1 MSSQNVT
8 KYFRD
13 SVAAK
18 LKINFKNSRYTISDL
33 DSIIRGKI
41 GNEHFA
47 TLSDRK
53 NVSGK
58 LDVIVV
64 AKTIKTNFDGQQ
76 KVETN
81 IEDMSGILY
90 IPAVLTVNGVLL
102 PSEGKYPWIPREHLH
117 PIIDEELAIGYVND
131 FDEFMSNNYQRLENN
146 LTWKSY
152 FDFTKDLYEA
162 VTESGISSNTVKEIE
177 LETNVYIIKD
187 DSVNATRNI
196 LKLYDHLLSGQPDRL
211 PLYQN
216 FINKEFTSLSPLI
229 PNRLSEMQKHVGQMG
244 GEYPLSPSQRE
255 CLNHFNNME
264 EGEILAVNGP
274 PGTGK
279 TTLLQ
284 SLVANLY
291 VERALKKE
299 NPPVIVASSTNN
311 QAVTNIIESFGKI
324 KPKWENSNLEQRWIE
339 GVDSFA
345 VYFPSGSKEKEAKEK
360 GFQYTNSRGEN
371 FFDEVESNE
380 NIERS
385 AENMLKEC
393 NRYFGT
399 NHTDIKQ
406 CEQTIS
412 NRLSAIEE
420 IRQKVLSMFYEYN
433 QMAPEGVSLDT
444 YMTQL
449 TKEKSEWE
457 DTFQAIQQRISEW
470 QTHFSNLPFFVR
482 LLRFIPFFKN
492 KLVSH
497 IRYFILPDEECI
509 DESMNLDE
517 IISVYSEKAKE
528 AREKIKQVD
537 LIHQQI
543 SELSTKYNQL
553 IEELITLNILEKYP
567 GSFASLDKANDF
579 LDTTIKYASFWLAVH
594 YYECRWLTEK
604 RLSEKQKGRNF
615 ENVLNRFYTNLSML
629 TPCFVMTF
637 YQLPRLLLAYD
648 NGKEH
653 FLYNYIDLLIV
664 DEAGQVT
671 PEIAACSFSLAKR
684 AVVVGDVYQIE
695 PVWNINET
703 LDMSLALSNDVI
715 TSIEQ
720 FEQLRELGL
729 NTSESSVMK
738 VAGKSC
744 KYEKHQQR
752 GLFLS
757 EHRRCYDDIIDYC
770 NKLVYKG
777 KLEPMRGKA
786 AEDDKFPLAQLSIPS
801 LAHIQVDSQ
810 QSSKKA
816 GSRYNEIEARAIAA
830 WINEHFYRI
839 RDAYHEEDPKS
850 LIGIIT
856 PFKMQVRTIK
866 RALSPDVKPFVNV
879 GTVHTFQGGE
889 RKVII
894 MSTVY
899 GKNDGCFFIDANKSL
914 LNVAVSRAKDSF
926 LVMGDMNCLSDSANK
941 PSGLLKT
948 MLLENDV
955 VYS

>member
-1 MSSQNVT
+1 MSFQNVT

-33 DSIIRGKI
+33 ESVIQGRV
-41 GNEHFA
+41 GNEPY
-47 TLSDRK
+47 TNLSDRK
-53 NVSGK
+53 NVSEK

-76 KVETN
+76 RVDTN

-90 IPAVLTVNGVLL
+90 IPAVLTASGILL
-102 PSEGKYPWIPREHLH
+102 PPEGKYPWIPREHLH

-131 FDEFMSNNYQRLENN
+131 FDEFMSNHYQRLEND

-152 FDFTKDLYEA
+152 FEFAKDMYET
-162 VTESGISSNTVKEIE
+162 VTENGITSNLVKEIE

-187 DSVNATRNI
+187 GSVNATRHI
-196 LKLYDHLLSGQPDRL
+196 LKLYDHLLSGEPDHL
-211 PLYQN
+211 LLYQN
-216 FINKEFTSLSPLI
+216 FINQEFTSLSQLI
-229 PNRLSEMQKHVGQMG
+229 PNRMSEMQTHLGQMG

-255 CLNHFNNME
+255 CLNHFNNMK

-291 VERALKKE
+291 VERALKKV

-324 KPKWENSNLEQRWIE
+324 KPKWKNSNLEQRWIE

-360 GFQYTNSRGEN
+360 GFQYTNFRGEN

-385 AENMLKEC
+385 AEKMLKEC
-393 NRYFGT
+393 NHYFGT

-412 NRLSAIEE
+412 NRLSAIDE
-420 IRQKVLSMFYEYN
+420 IRQRVLSLFSEYE
-433 QMAPEGVSLDT
+433 QIAPKGVCLDT
-444 YMTQL
+444 YITQL
-449 TKEKSEWE
+449 IKEKSEWE
-457 DTFQAIQQRISEW
+457 DKFQGIQQRISEW
-470 QTHFSNLPFFVR
+470 QTHFSNLSFFVR
-482 LLRFIPFFKN
+482 LLPFIPFFKN

-497 IRYFILPDEECI
+497 IRYFIQLDEEFI
-509 DESMNLDE
+509 DESMSLDE
-517 IISVYSEKAKE
+517 IITVYSEKAKE
-528 AREKIKQVD
+528 ARENIKQVE
-537 LIHQQI
+537 LIQQQV
-543 SELSTKYNQL
+543 SELSTKYKQL
-553 IEELITLNILEKYP
+553 IEELISLNILDEYP
-567 GSFASLDKANDF
+567 GSFASVDEANEF
-579 LDTTIKYASFWLAVH
+579 LDTTVKYASFWLAVH

-604 RLSEKQKGRNF
+604 RLSEKQKGKNF
-615 ENVLNRFYTNLSML
+615 ENVLNCFYTNLSML
-629 TPCFVMTF
+629 APCFVMTF

-695 PVWNINET
+695 PVWNMNET

-720 FEQLRELGL
+720 FEKLRQLGL
-729 NTSESSVMK
+729 NTSESSVMR

-757 EHRRCYDDIIDYC
+757 EHRRCYNDIIEYC
-770 NKLVYKG
+770 NNLVYRG
-777 KLEPMRGKA
+777 KLEPKRGKA
-786 AEDDKFPLAQLSIPS
+786 ENDKKNPLVQLSIPP
-801 LAHIQVDSQ
+801 LGHIQVDSY

-830 WINEHFYRI
+830 WINDHFDRI
-839 RDAYHEEDPKS
+839 RNAYPDKDPKS

-856 PFKMQVRTIK
+856 PFKMQVSTIK
-866 RALSPDVKPFVNV
+866 RALSPDVKHFVNV

-899 GKNDGCFFIDANKSL
+899 GKNDGCFFIDGNKSL
-914 LNVAVSRAKDSF
+914 LNVAVSRAEDSF
-926 LVMGDMNCLSDSANK
+926 LVMGDMNCLSASANK
-941 PSGLLKT
+941 PSGLLKR
-948 MLLENDV
+948 MLLENEV

>member
-1 MSSQNVT
+1 MASQTVT

-18 LKINFKNSRYTISDL
+18 LKINFKNSRFMISDL
-33 DSIIRGKI
+33 NSLIQGKI
-41 GNEHFA
+41 DSKYYA
-47 TLSDRK
+47 VLSDHK

-64 AKTIKTNFDGQQ
+64 AKTIKTKFDVQQ
-76 KVETN
+76 RVETN
-81 IEDMSGILY
+81 IEDMTGILY
-90 IPAVLTVNGVLL
+90 IPAVLTANGMLL
-102 PSEGKYPWIPREHLH
+102 PSEDKYPWIPREHLH

-131 FDEFMSNNYQRLENN
+131 FDEYMSNNYQRLESN

-152 FDFTKDLYEA
+152 FEFAKDMYES
-162 VTESGISSNTVKEIE
+162 VTETEITSNTVKEIE
-177 LETNVYIIKD
+177 LEKNVYIFKD
-187 DSVNATRNI
+187 DSINATRNI
-196 LKLYDHLLSGQPDRL
+196 LKLYDHLLSSQPNHL
-211 PLYQN
+211 QLYQN
-216 FINKEFTSLSPLI
+216 FINQKFTSLSPLI
-229 PNRLSEMQKHVGQMG
+229 PNRMSEMQKHVGQMG

-264 EGEILAVNGP
+264 DGEILAVNGP

-299 NPPVIVASSTNN
+299 DPPVIVASSTNN

-324 KPKWENSNLEQRWIE
+324 KPKWENNHLEQRWIE

-345 VYFPSGSKEKEAKEK
+345 VYFPSGSKEKEAQEK
-360 GFQYTNSRGEN
+360 GFQYTNPRGEN

-385 AENMLKEC
+385 TEKMLKEC
-393 NRYFGT
+393 SRYFET

-406 CEQTIS
+406 CEHTIS
-412 NRLSAIEE
+412 NRLTALEE
-420 IRQKVLSMFYEYN
+420 IRQKVLSLFSEYD
-433 QMAPEGVSLDT
+433 QIAPKGVSLDT

-449 TKEKSEWE
+449 TEEKTEWE
-457 DTFQAIQQRISEW
+457 STFQSIQQRIKEW

-482 LLRFIPFFKN
+482 LFKFLPFFKS
-492 KLVSH
+492 KLVSRV
-497 IRYFILPDEECI
+497 RYFIQPDEEFI
-509 DESMNLDE
+509 DESMNLDK
-517 IISVYSEKAKE
+517 ILSLYSEKAKE
-528 AREKIKQVD
+528 TREKIKQID
-537 LIHQQI
+537 ATYQQV
-543 SELSTKYNQL
+543 SKLNTKYKQL
-553 IEELITLNILEKYP
+553 MVELISLNILEKYP
-567 GSFASLDKANDF
+567 GSFSSLDKANEF

-594 YYECRWLTEK
+594 YYECRWLLEK
-604 RLSEKQKGRNF
+604 RLSEKQRGTNF
-615 ENVLNRFYTNLSML
+615 DNVLNQFYTNLSML

-637 YQLPRLLLAYD
+637 YQLPRMLLAYN

-703 LDMSLALSNDVI
+703 LDISLALSNKVI
-715 TSIEQ
+715 ASIEQ
-720 FEQLRELGL
+720 FEKLRELGL
-729 NTSESSVMK
+729 NTSESSVMR
-738 VAGKSC
+738 VACKSC

-757 EHRRCYDDIIDYC
+757 EHRRCYDEIIEYC
-770 NKLVYKG
+770 NNLVYRG

-786 AEDDKFPLAQLSIPS
+786 AEDKKNPLVQLSIPP
-801 LAHIQVDSQ
+801 LGHMQVDSY

-816 GSRYNEIEARAIAA
+816 GSRYNEIEARAIAT
-830 WINEHFYRI
+830 WINEHFYNI
-839 RDAYHEEDPKS
+839 RNAYHEDDPKS

-856 PFKMQVRTIK
+856 PFKMQVGIIK
-866 RALSPDVKPFVNV
+866 RALSPDVKPFIDV

-941 PSGLLKT
+941 PSGLLKR

-955 VYS
+955 VHS